1 MEASAASAPSR
12 GTGIGPRLA
21 TADGATKTVKT
32 PSGAKVTLRPATTFE
47 LGDLLIRF
55 PMARQFLLG
64 GGMDETMS
72 QDDFLVEGFKS
83 FRGALCALVA
93 CCANRPGDEK
103 VEAGLAHKQDSEF
116 FPLAAGAVELT
127 FPLGFAG
134 YEASL
139 REHLKPLGIELPQTA
154 ASAVVEAKA
163 A

>member
-1 MEASAASAPSR
+1 MHNS
-12 GTGIGPRLA
+12 GIDEFLA
-21 TADGATKTVKT
+21 TADGATKTVTT
-32 PSGAKVTLRPATTFE
+32 PNGAKVTLRPATTFE

-64 GGMDETMS
+64 GGLSEDMS

-103 VEAGLAHKQDSEF
+103 VEAGLQHKQDSEF
-116 FPLAAGAVELT
+116 FPLVATSVELT
-127 FPLGFAG
+127 FPLGLAG
-134 YEASL
+134 YEAGL

-154 ASAVVEAKA
+154 ASAVVEARA